1 MPYQGLAFA
10 VFMGIGIVTAALL
23 YFLDHQPEIGQTRQ
37 RGLPEPPPTRTG
49 WSNRQQS
56 PQLESTSGTQEE
68 NRQDR
73 SGPSRLGAHKRNQK
87 TSSQNVSSCSICQDT
102 SNNKGFR
109 MLSCGHSFHSSCIDR
124 WFKEKPPPVHPTEI
138 RTSISPYSAF
148 GLNTTSTLANYATE
162 AGSLPIDVYTVH

>member
-37 RGLPEPPPTRTG
+37 RGLPEPPPTRPG
-49 WSNRQQS
+49 WSNRQRS
-56 PQLESTSGTQEE
+56 PPLEPTSGTQEE

-124 WFKEKPPPVHPTEI
+124 WFKEVAQVLKIV
-138 RTSISPYSAF
+138 
-148 GLNTTSTLANYATE
+148 
-162 AGSLPIDVYTVH
+162 AGSKSPSFTRVFIEELHSG